1 MWTIAICDDNERDC
15 DNLEEL
21 LEVYCREKNVAME
34 SELFYDGSLLYD
46 TSLQLFDF

>member
-21 LEVYCREKNVAME
+21 LEVYCSGCGNHQSDIK
-34 SELFYDGSLLYD
+34 
-46 TSLQLFDF
+46 